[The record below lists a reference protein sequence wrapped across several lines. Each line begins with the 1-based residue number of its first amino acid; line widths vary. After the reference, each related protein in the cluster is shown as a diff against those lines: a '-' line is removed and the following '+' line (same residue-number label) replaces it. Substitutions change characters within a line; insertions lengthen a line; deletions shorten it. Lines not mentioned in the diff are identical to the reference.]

1 WVGVYGVG
9 VGDLCLREG
18 AALDPKEL
26 TDRLAM
32 ALARNLREGG
42 PDSEVALARGEHI
55 AFGRFTVSQ
64 DGVELDGVR
73 TNWAVFGWGRRPNDR
88 WEPAR
93 LFGLGRTRSEVR
105 VSFPD
110 VNLPE
115 GRRCEVPTREID
127 NYLVF
132 EALRIP

>member
-1 WVGVYGVG
+1 
-9 VGDLCLREG
+9 
-18 AALDPKEL
+18 
-26 TDRLAM
+26 M
-32 ALARNLREGG
+32 ALARNLREGVH
-42 PDSEVALARGEHI
+42 DAQAALARGEQI
-55 AFGRFTVSQ
+55 AFGRFIVSR
-64 DGVELDGVR
+64 DGVELDGLR
-73 TNWAVFGWGRRPNDR
+73 TSWAVFGWGRCPHDR

-110 VNLPE
+110 VTLPE
-115 GRRCEVPTREID
+115 ERRCEVPTREID